1 MAVEELVA
9 TGEDTSLYEGWQNWC
24 GHKPQAP
31 AGEVYSEMMLS
42 VPVAGQRLVAKFD
55 RVLVANGQAW
65 IFDWKTGRKKPEQAQ
80 HAQ

>member
-1 MAVEELVA
+1 
-9 TGEDTSLYEGWQNWC
+9 
-24 GHKPQAP
+24 
-31 AGEVYSEMMLS
+31 MMLS